1 MYTYLMVRKSS
12 VARDISSGPSST
24 SIKSFIRAPPPCCSS
39 SPSCL
44 FELCSSSSRL
54 LSQQSQSGCSS
65 LASIP
70 WRWIRKR
77 PAPPPPPPPPCSAHN
92 TRSLACAALRSL
104 VAVVCAV
111 RLPRPQQHPRGLNPN
126 PRSLQVR

>member
-24 SIKSFIRAPPPCCSS
+24 SIKSFIKAPPPRPVFSS
-39 SPSCL
+39 
-44 FELCSSSSRL
+44 FL
-54 LSQQSQSGCSS
+54 L
-65 LASIP
+65 LLP
-70 WRWIRKR
+70 
-77 PAPPPPPPPPCSAHN
+77 HN
-92 TRSLACAALRSL
+92 TSHNNPKGAVAVLLRSRGDGSASALLLLLTVYTTLARWPALRSL